1 MIIVFWGC
9 GVILVDAMP
18 RGETVKFDAYISALK
33 ELGKHFM

>member
-18 RGETVKFDAYISALK
+18 SEETDLMPTSV
-33 ELGKHFM
+33 H